1 MQTRF
6 ALSATLLALGL
17 STAAQA
23 QMPAADYKAAK
34 DRIAATYKADK
45 AACDALKD
53 NAKDICTEE
62 AKGKEK
68 VAKAELEYNRTN
80 LPKDQE
86 RLAVAKAEAAYEVA
100 KERCDDRTGDDKSA
114 CKKEAKA
121 AEERA
126 KADAKAANKG

>member
-6 ALSATLLALGL
+6 TLSATLLALGL
-17 STAAQA
+17 TAAAAVQA
-23 QMPAADYKAAK
+23 QMPAADH
-34 DRIAATYKADK
+34 K

-80 LPKDQE
+80 KPEDQ
-86 RLAVAKAEAAYEVA
+86 RKLALAKAEAAYEVA
-100 KERCDDRTGDDKSA
+100 KERCDDRSGDDKSA

-121 AEERA
+121 VEERA
-126 KADAKAANKG
+126 KADAKAAHKG